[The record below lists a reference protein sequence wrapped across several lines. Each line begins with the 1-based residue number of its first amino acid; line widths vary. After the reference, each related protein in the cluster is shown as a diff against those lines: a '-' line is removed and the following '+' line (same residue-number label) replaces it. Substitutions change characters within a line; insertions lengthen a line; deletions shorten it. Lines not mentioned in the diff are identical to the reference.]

1 MFEALPGSRP
11 APAGRLRGTAFSAL
25 THGALITLALTSTR
39 GTSPYAHGTH
49 DIVPAEHVEY
59 LKTLLF
65 THVAKSATVKKEAAS
80 VKKLHKAA
88 KDTWALHVDSV
99 GGPASMPIDVP
110 DVHLDT
116 MVQAQMNDW
125 LSKADALSA
134 DTASRTLAQSVGALI
149 DHPLA
154 GGVYTPDMVDRIVA
168 PRPGNPTPRYPQVLM
183 SAGIE
188 QTLDVTF
195 VVDTTG
201 RVEEP
206 SIAFPSTAH
215 RLFAESVRAALLA
228 SRYFPAYLGGRVVP
242 QLVQQQFRFVLR

>member
-1 MFEALPGSRP
+1 MFESLPGSRP
-11 APAGRLRGTAFSAL
+11 ARAGRFGGTAFSAL
-25 THGALITLALTSTR
+25 THGGLIAFALASTR

-59 LKTLLF
+59 VKTVSLLRE
-65 THVAKSATVKKEAAS
+65 AKSATGKGAHV
-80 VKKLHKAA
+80 VVHKAA
-88 KDTWALHVDSV
+88 KAAKDIWAFHVDSDETASIQVDAPDLHVDD
-99 GGPASMPIDVP
+99 AID
-110 DVHLDT
+110 
-116 MVQAQMNDW
+116 AQVNNW
-125 LSKADALSA
+125 LSRADALSA
-134 DTASRTLAQSVGALI
+134 DTATRTLAQSVGTLI
-149 DHPLA
+149 QHPLA
-154 GGVYTPDMVDRIVA
+154 GGVYTPEAVDRIVA
-168 PRPGNPTPRYPQVLM
+168 PRPGNPTPRYPDVLM

-206 SIAFPSTAH
+206 SIAFPSTTH

-228 SRYFPAYLGGRVVP
+228 SRYFPAYLGGQVVP